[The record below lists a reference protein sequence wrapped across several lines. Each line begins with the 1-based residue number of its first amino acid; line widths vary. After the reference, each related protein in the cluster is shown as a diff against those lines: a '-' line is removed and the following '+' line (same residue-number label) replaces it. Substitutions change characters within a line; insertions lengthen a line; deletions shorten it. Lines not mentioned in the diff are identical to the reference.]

1 MGWRGAAF
9 LDFPIQRRNLRD
21 GFINAVEEF
30 RIYAERETRTDIPA
44 TSGVAEGEGGGG
56 GDGGAAWRPCLCRRR
71 RLCFRGVAV
80 CPGNYVRLP
89 PACVLLN

>member
-30 RIYAERETRTDIPA
+30 RIYAERETQTDIPA
-44 TSGVAEGEGGGG
+44 TSGVAEGGGREGVAEGRLGGHVCVGGGAFVS
-56 GDGGAAWRPCLCRRR
+56 GASRCVSVIT
-71 RLCFRGVAV
+71 FDS
-80 CPGNYVRLP
+80 LP
-89 PACVLLN
+89 PAYY